1 MTIPFIVAIK
11 IYITFLVIYS
21 MTLGANKNKSFRINV
36 RGINIPSKNEV
47 ILLGITIGLELKFNK
62 HIEDICKR
70 ASLKLHALRRIRK
83 YLRIEK
89 ARILANAFIESQ
101 FNYARLIWMFASKM
115 AIKKICKLHHRTI
128 KVVYNEYDKSYEKLL
143 EMNKS
148 ASIHQR
154 HLQCLAME
162 VYKSL
167 MHLTPSWWRL
177 LSYRNHSIDLRS
189 KSMDRFLYD
198 NDLRHERV
206 KTYNLRRLWI
216 AFARAAVN
224 IPMTRIATN
233 QTLFIS

>member
-1 MTIPFIVAIK
+1 
-11 IYITFLVIYS
+11 

-36 RGINIPSKNEV
+36 RGINIPCKNEV

-70 ASLKLHALRRIRK
+70 ASLKLHTLRRIRK

-89 ARILANAFIESQ
+89 ARILANAVIESQ
-101 FNYARLIWMFASKM
+101 FNYERLIWMFASKM
-115 AIKKICKLHHRTI
+115 AINKICKLHYRTI

-167 MHLTPSWWRL
+167 MHLTPS
-177 LSYRNHSIDLRS
+177 
-189 KSMDRFLYD
+189 
-198 NDLRHERV
+198 
-206 KTYNLRRLWI
+206 
-216 AFARAAVN
+216 
-224 IPMTRIATN
+224 
-233 QTLFIS
+233 